1 MTKYAINLSD
11 ELNDTQPDNLPPQD
25 DTMSVSSDDV
35 GDDANDVQIVESK
48 SGSSSGID
56 ETCDDRPL
64 GFFERTFHVDYT

>member
-11 ELNDTQPDNLPPQD
+11 ELNDTLPEGLPSQE

-35 GDDANDVQIVESK
+35 GDDTNDVQIVDPK

-64 GFFERTFHVDYT
+64 GFLDNTFYVDYA